1 MDNYTKQHLAR
12 WAENTL
18 FDDERESVVKAML
31 NLIKEDPEL
40 LDNRSWSEIRKL
52 EELKLQGEG
61 V

>member
-18 FDDERESVVKAML
+18 FDDERESIVKIML

-40 LDNRSWSEIRKL
+40 LDNHSWSEIRNLADIQL
-52 EELKLQGEG
+52 EEEM
-61 V
+61 